1 MDSAAIIIPVV
12 IVAVLVVLFAL
23 YVWVTYRSLT
33 TLRQR
38 VDEAWADIETQ
49 MGHRAQLVPELV
61 RTVQGHAGHEKALL
75 KSVDDARAETLQAST
90 PGQATVAET
99 HLQQAL
105 RSLYSTAE
113 GYPALNSGPQYLQL
127 QGDLG
132 DTAEKIQESRRF
144 YNGGVREF
152 NAKRG
157 VFPGT
162 LFAKRAGFEQREF
175 FEVSGPSVAEPP
187 RIQF

>member
-1 MDSAAIIIPVV
+1 MDAASIIIPIV

-23 YVWVTYRSLT
+23 YVWVNYRSLD
-33 TLRQR
+33 TLRHR
-38 VDEAWADIETQ
+38 VDEAWADIEAQ
-49 MGHRAQLVPELV
+49 MGHRAELVPQLVEA
-61 RTVQGHAGHEKALL
+61 VQGHAGHEKALL
-75 KSVDDARAETLQAST
+75 KSIDDARAETLQASN

-99 HLQQAL
+99 HMQQAL

-113 GYPALNSGPQYLQL
+113 GYPALNAGTQFLQL

-132 DTAEKIQESRRF
+132 DTGEKIQASRRF

-152 NAKRG
+152 NAKRT

-162 LFAKRAGFEQREF
+162 LFKNRPGFEQREF
-175 FEVSGPSVAEPP
+175 FEVGGPSVAEPP